1 MRAGEARIAIHA
13 RVVRAA
19 VRHQALVLRVCT
31 RELHAVARRAG
42 RHHLHVD
49 VNVAFRGTLACP
61 VEQVGVRV
69 RQGRRRRRLVAQ
81 PTVALHVVRERRG
94 RAHEELARAEE
105 FAVERAYLSGF
116 AIRRG
121 LARTFAVGAALEHVG
136 ARRNGGRAER
146 FDLVQHGVD
155 AFVREPLRHDGDAA
169 RERHFRRRGSSRIG
183 PGHFVMITTRSPE
196 LLRMPSIIR
205 PIRLVAAACIAFAA
219 AAAAQ
224 EPFPTRPVHLIV
236 PVAAGGGIDTAF
248 RTIAPFWGEELGQP
262 VVVENKPGAGQ
273 IVGSDF
279 VAKAKPDGYTLL
291 AAGVPIAF
299 NTALGRKLPYDA
311 VRDFTPLSLV
321 VTQPL
326 LIVVHPSVPA
336 NSMKDLLA
344 YAKAQ
349 PAALHYTSGGIGSYG
364 HLWWEMFRDKQGVA
378 GQHVP
383 YNGVAG
389 ALKDVMGGQVPLLID
404 AIVPTG
410 TQVQAGTVRGIAIV
424 GAQRA
429 KSLPNVPTLAEQG
442 YAGFDAAPFYGVLG
456 PAGMPAPATAKLH
469 ATLAKAL
476 TNPTLREKLQELGFD
491 VVASTPDAYAK
502 LIKSEIDRWS
512 TVVKTQSIKVE

>member
-1 MRAGEARIAIHA
+1 
-13 RVVRAA
+13 
-19 VRHQALVLRVCT
+19 
-31 RELHAVARRAG
+31 
-42 RHHLHVD
+42 
-49 VNVAFRGTLACP
+49 
-61 VEQVGVRV
+61 
-69 RQGRRRRRLVAQ
+69 
-81 PTVALHVVRERRG
+81 
-94 RAHEELARAEE
+94 
-105 FAVERAYLSGF
+105 
-116 AIRRG
+116 
-121 LARTFAVGAALEHVG
+121 
-136 ARRNGGRAER
+136 
-146 FDLVQHGVD
+146 
-155 AFVREPLRHDGDAA
+155 
-169 RERHFRRRGSSRIG
+169 
-183 PGHFVMITTRSPE
+183 
-196 LLRMPSIIR
+196 MPSIIR

-502 LIKSEIDRWS
+502 LIKSEIVRWS

>member
-1 MRAGEARIAIHA
+1 
-13 RVVRAA
+13 
-19 VRHQALVLRVCT
+19 
-31 RELHAVARRAG
+31 
-42 RHHLHVD
+42 
-49 VNVAFRGTLACP
+49 
-61 VEQVGVRV
+61 
-69 RQGRRRRRLVAQ
+69 
-81 PTVALHVVRERRG
+81 
-94 RAHEELARAEE
+94 
-105 FAVERAYLSGF
+105 
-116 AIRRG
+116 
-121 LARTFAVGAALEHVG
+121 
-136 ARRNGGRAER
+136 
-146 FDLVQHGVD
+146 
-155 AFVREPLRHDGDAA
+155 
-169 RERHFRRRGSSRIG
+169 
-183 PGHFVMITTRSPE
+183 
-196 LLRMPSIIR
+196 MPSIIR

-502 LIKSEIDRWS
+502 LVKSEIDRWS
-512 TVVKTQSIKVE
+512 TVVKTQNIKVD